1 MASDAQPCPL
11 QRSVSQYPPKPP
23 FREEIKHEVITAPDG
38 TQSPYS
44 SLKDVIECVICG
56 DRACSHLYYGVS
68 ACHGCKCFF
77 WRTVKSGAKYVC
89 RYEGNCRISTAG
101 RNACRFCRFNRC
113 LAAGMRIESVRMEK
127 RGPKDGVQNGN
138 EGTTTAGYSSGST
151 TAATNTRKPTKSGAV
166 IQRPPKRERWAV
178 SSHESDNEPDWD
190 SKESELARRQ
200 RMDNRILI
208 NSLLLIDRNANEG
221 AGHAAS
227 SAPETGQPVTLR
239 QAFDNPKLLDKY
251 RNVLR
256 FDRKEPADCAMLAD
270 SARRLLTWTMD
281 WTRLVCNLEECL
293 CTLDKM
299 QLLRNCFAP
308 LTLLELGTQTL
319 LAPGTILL
327 LPGPGYIY
335 HEGNKLPDNCFLN
348 NKIVTKIL
356 TTLRTRLIDTALD
369 EKEIVMLK
377 AIIVLNP
384 DADGLVG
391 QAAQAVNGLRTRAHS
406 ALYQHIVDK
415 SDAPRAAARLADI
428 LLLIPNLMLLAG
440 ELVEHIRM
448 AHTFSANA
456 SVYDPLLFQLFGD
469 IFEDSSAPAD
479 GRRAAGFINSSSC
492 SPIVEETAADS
503 S

>member
-11 QRSVSQYPPKPP
+11 QRSTHQHPPKPP
-23 FREEIKHEVITAPDG
+23 YDVGEIKHEVPPNLSDSNH
-38 TQSPYS
+38 SPFS
-44 SLKDVIECVICG
+44 TLKEVIECVICG

-77 WRTVKSGAKYVC
+77 WRTVKTTAKYVC
-89 RYEGNCRISTAG
+89 RYDGNCKISTAG

-113 LAAGMRIESVRMEK
+113 LAVGMKIESVRMEK
-127 RGPKDGVQNGN
+127 RIASGGN
-138 EGTTTAGYSSGST
+138 TTTTGYTSGST
-151 TAATNTRKPTKSGAV
+151 STLRKATKSGAV
-166 IQRPPKRERWAV
+166 IQRPPKREREKRPM
-178 SSHESDNEPDWD
+178 SSHESDFEADWD
-190 SKESELARRQ
+190 MKESEAAKRQ

-221 AGHAAS
+221 AGHAATA
-227 SAPETGQPVTLR
+227 APETGQPVTLR

-281 WTRLVCNLEECL
+281 WTRLVCNLEEAL
-293 CTLDKM
+293 DTTDKM
-299 QLLRNCFAP
+299 KLLRNCFAP

-319 LAPGTILL
+319 VSPASILL

-335 HEGNKLPDNCFLN
+335 HDGTKLPDNCFLN
-348 NKIVTKIL
+348 NKIVSKIL
-356 TTLRTRLIDTALD
+356 SSLRTRLVNIALD
-369 EKEIVMLK
+369 EKEVVMLK

-384 DADGLVG
+384 DADCLALH
-391 QAAQAVNGLRTRAHS
+391 AAGAVNSLRTRAHS

-415 SDAPRAAARLADI
+415 SDAPKAAARLANI

-448 AHTFSANA
+448 AHTFSAN
-456 SVYDPLLFQLFGD
+456 STVYDPLLYQLFGD
-469 IFEDSSAPAD
+469 IFEDSSASAD
-479 GRRAAGFINSSSC
+479 QRGEGPHSLHSSSC
-492 SPIVEETAADS
+492 SPIVEETCVESA
-503 S
+503 